1 MDKEEI
7 IKIIRDEVSKEFG
20 AERIKDVEYF
30 GPCEGDDLDVIVYVE
45 GINERNNDTMGVRMR
60 LFDMF
65 LEMDIDVLLRI
76 ARAKDDMCKEVVA

>member
-30 GPCEGDDLDVIVYVE
+30 GPYEEEDLDVIVYVE
-45 GINERNNDTMGVRMR
+45 GINERNDTMGVRMR

-76 ARAKDDMCKEVVA
+76 ARAKDDMGEETAA

>member
-20 AERIKDVEYF
+20 AERIKGIKYF
-30 GPCEGDDLDVIVYVE
+30 GPYEGEDLDVIVYVE
-45 GINERNNDTMGVRMR
+45 GIDERKDTVGVGMR

-65 LEMDIDVLLRI
+65 YEMDLDVPI
-76 ARAKDDMCKEVVA
+76 AIMLDRGEMGEAAAA

>member
-20 AERIKDVEYF
+20 AEKIKDIEYF
-30 GPCEGDDLDVIVYVE
+30 GPYEDEDLDVIVYVE
-45 GINERNNDTMGVRMR
+45 GIDERKDTVGVGMR

-65 LEMDIDVLLRI
+65 YEMDLDVPLRI
-76 ARAKDDMCKEVVA
+76 SRARDAVGEEVAV